1 MPVATGIVGAKRFAI
16 FIDVGYPEYFG
27 VRIVIGLGTH
37 IDLWRAESPG
47 EDDEGRGREI
57 DLVPHDDDRAL
68 GNRALDLAENCV
80 WDIAA
85 EIDVADGSANRSV
98 FKCQC

>member
-16 FIDVGYPEYFG
+16 FIDVGYPEYLG

-47 EDDEGRGREI
+47 EDDEGR
-57 DLVPHDDDRAL
+57 
-68 GNRALDLAENCV
+68 
-80 WDIAA
+80 
-85 EIDVADGSANRSV
+85 
-98 FKCQC
+98 